1 MDKEEQ
7 IKDFFKDKGVDLSQV
22 KGLENGSNIFQ
33 GLNKQDALKALNLY
47 QELGIPILGGD
58 VLCIKN
64 DGSIEY
70 TSDSWHVDILENE
83 SCSQFLKKSVS
94 ESYSY
99 ISKYAP
105 SSLRENSILFDI
117 VPDLKI

>member
-7 IKDFFKDKGVDLSQV
+7 IKDFFKDKGFDLKQV
-22 KGLENGSNIFQ
+22 KGLDDSGIFK

-47 QELGIPILGGD
+47 QELGISILGGD

-83 SCSQFLKKSVS
+83 SRSQFLKRSVS

-105 SSLRENSILFDI
+105 SSLSENSILFDI
-117 VPDLKI
+117 VPDLKN